1 MRNFNVKEMA
11 RDAVISFFQ
20 DPETREAFKESR
32 ETFAENLHQYRHLHH
47 SHAPVA
53 CPYKHKISF
62 TRNSLELGRVAGRN
76 WARVASRLLV
86 GSVSGVVIIRAQK
99 ASG

>member
-47 SHAPVA
+47 IHAPVA

>member
-1 MRNFNVKEMA
+1 MQSSIFFKTQRPGRPLKKAGRPSRRTCTNIDTCIIFMHLLLA
-11 RDAVISFFQ
+11 RTNIRF
-20 DPETREAFKESR
+20 
-32 ETFAENLHQYRHLHH
+32 H
-47 SHAPVA
+47 S
-53 CPYKHKISF
+53 
-62 TRNSLELGRVAGRN
+62 RNSLELGRVAGRN